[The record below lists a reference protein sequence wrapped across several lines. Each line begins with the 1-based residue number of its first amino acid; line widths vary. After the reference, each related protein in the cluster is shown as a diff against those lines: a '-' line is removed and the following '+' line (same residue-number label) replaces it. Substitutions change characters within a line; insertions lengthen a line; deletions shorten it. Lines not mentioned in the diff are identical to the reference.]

1 MWYNSADIHK
11 LLVRR
16 RNMFGYVKPHLP
28 ELLVKEHEFY
38 RATYCGICRAMKK
51 HTGFFSN
58 VAITYD
64 SVFLAL
70 IRMIYVPDSDIG
82 AEKHRCI
89 AHPMKRKGMLK
100 ENDAIV
106 YTAKAFAILTYHK
119 TLDDLHDEKLA
130 KRALVSVARPI
141 FKRGKRK
148 ASLDFIST
156 VCKEKLDAITA
167 MEDAGEE
174 SVDNPASLFGELLG
188 EIFAYGFSGNDKLVL
203 YTAGYH
209 LGRFIYAADA
219 AEDYEDDRLKG
230 KYNPYVIAYGG
241 EPLTDENRSTIKCAL
256 ILECKKIEGAINL
269 LPFGERR
276 IIENIIKNTI
286 YLGLTKRIEFLDGAK
301 NEKEDEKETEQ

>member
-1 MWYNSADIHK
+1 MWYNKHNVAFNALGRK
-11 LLVRR
+11 
-16 RNMFGYVKPHLP
+16 NMFGYVKPVHS

-38 RATYCGICRAMKK
+38 KATYCGICRAMKK

-82 AEKHRCI
+82 AEKRRCI

-106 YTAKAFAILTYHK
+106 YTAKAFAILTYYK
-119 TLDDLHDEKLA
+119 SLDDLRDEKLI
-130 KRALVSVARPI
+130 KKTLVSAARPI

-156 VCKEKLDAITA
+156 VCKEKLDAINA
-167 MEDAGEE
+167 MEDGGEE

-188 EIFAYGFSGNDKLVL
+188 EIFAFGFSGNDRLVL

-219 AEDYEDDRLKG
+219 AEDYEDDRKTG
-230 KYNPYVIAYGG
+230 KYNPYVLAYKG
-241 EPLTDENRSTIKCAL
+241 EPLSAENRNTIKCAL
-256 ILECKKIEGAINL
+256 ILECKKIESAINL

-276 IIENIIKNTI
+276 IIENIIKNII
-286 YLGLTKRIEFLDGAK
+286 YLGLIKRIEFLDGAK
-301 NEKEDEKETEQ
+301 NEKEDKKEIEQ

>member
-1 MWYNSADIHK
+1 
-11 LLVRR
+11 
-16 RNMFGYVKPHLP
+16 MFGYVKPVHS

-38 RATYCGICRAMKK
+38 KATYCGICRAMKK

-70 IRMIYVPDSDIG
+70 IRMIFVPDSDIG
-82 AEKHRCI
+82 ADKRRCI
-89 AHPMKRKGMLK
+89 AHPMKRKGMIK

-106 YTAKAFAILTYHK
+106 YTAKAFAILTYYK
-119 TLDDLHDEKLA
+119 TLDDVRDEKLL
-130 KRALVSVARPI
+130 KRTLVSVSRPI

-148 ASLDFIST
+148 ASLDFISS
-156 VCKEKLDAITA
+156 VCKEKLDAINS
-167 MEDAGEE
+167 MEDSGEA

-188 EIFAYGFSGNDKLVL
+188 EIFAYGFSGSDRLVL

-219 AEDYEDDRLKG
+219 AEDYDGDRRSG

-241 EPLTDENRSTIKCAL
+241 EPLTRENRESIKCAL

-276 IIENIIKNTI
+276 IIENIIKNII
-286 YLGLTKRIEFLDGAK
+286 YLGLVKRIEFLDRDGE
-301 NEKEDEKETEQ
+301 NEDKKETKQ

>member
-1 MWYNSADIHK
+1 
-11 LLVRR
+11 
-16 RNMFGYVKPHLP
+16 MFGYVKPVHS

-38 RATYCGICRAMKK
+38 KATYCGICRAMKK

-70 IRMIYVPDSDIG
+70 IRMIFVSDRDIG
-82 AEKHRCI
+82 AEKRRCI

-106 YTAKAFAILTYHK
+106 YTAKAFAILTYYK
-119 TLDDLHDEKLA
+119 TLDDVRDEKLI
-130 KRALVSVARPI
+130 KRTLVSASRPI
-141 FKRGKRK
+141 FKKGKRK
-148 ASLDFIST
+148 AALDYISDL
-156 VCKEKLDAITA
+156 CKEKLDAINA
-167 MEDAGEE
+167 MEDRGEA

-188 EIFAYGFSGNDKLVL
+188 EIFAYGFSGSDRLVL

-219 AEDYEDDRLKG
+219 AEDYEDDRKTG

-241 EPLTDENRSTIKCAL
+241 DPLTQDNRNTIKCAL
-256 ILECKKIEGAINL
+256 VLECKKIEGAINL
-269 LPFGERR
+269 LPFGERK
-276 IIENIIKNTI
+276 IIENIIKNII
-286 YLGLTKRIEFLDGAK
+286 YLGLVKRIEFLDGADG
-301 NEKEDEKETEQ
+301 NEEKKETE

>member
-1 MWYNSADIHK
+1 
-11 LLVRR
+11 
-16 RNMFGYVKPHLP
+16 MFGYVRPVHS

-38 RATYCGICRAMKK
+38 KATYCGICRAMKK

-70 IRMIYVPDSDIG
+70 IRMIYVPDSEIG
-82 AEKHRCI
+82 AEKRRCI
-89 AHPMKRKGMLK
+89 AHPAKRKGMIK

-106 YTAKAFAILTYHK
+106 YTAKAFAILTYYK
-119 TLDDLHDEKLA
+119 TLDDVRDEKLL
-130 KRALVSVARPI
+130 KRTLVSVARPI
-141 FKRGKRK
+141 FKKGKRK
-148 ASLDFIST
+148 ASLDFISS
-156 VCKEKLDAITA
+156 VCKEKLDAINE
-167 MEDAGEE
+167 MEDRGEA
-174 SVDNPASLFGELLG
+174 SVDNPATLFGELLG
-188 EIFAYGFSGNDKLVL
+188 EIFAYGFSASDRLVL

-219 AEDYEDDRLKG
+219 AEDYEDDRRSG

-241 EPLTDENRSTIKCAL
+241 EPLTRENRESIKCAL

-276 IIENIIKNTI
+276 IIENIIKNII
-286 YLGLTKRIEFLDGAK
+286 YLGLVKRIEFLDKDG
-301 NEKEDEKETEQ
+301 EKENKKETEQ